1 MSGSLPQPPSP
12 QAPVLRVRAG
22 TNQTDV
28 RDYRFQ
34 AAFRIGRGD
43 DCELQIQDSHVSRQ
57 HVAVAHA
64 NGQWWIR
71 DLGSSNGIFANGQRV
86 DTAAIGQG
94 LQVRLGVQ
102 GPFVVFEVEQP
113 QSTPLGRMPAAPGPP
128 AGASETMVMA
138 SYAEKYFAEDKA
150 GEAVGERT
158 MMIRKAFHKVQKKQ
172 KRKYG
177 WIVGAVGAVALAVA
191 GYAYYA
197 HQEMAKQKLVAQE
210 IFYAMKSLDV
220 DIANVERLVGETGNL
235 QGKDQIRKYLER
247 RRQMQSNYEKFASG
261 IKLYDRQLTE
271 EERLILRVT
280 RMFGECELAA
290 PPEYLTE
297 VGNYIKKWQSS
308 PRYANAIRLA
318 QEKGYVKRIAD
329 EFLAQNLPP
338 QFLYLAMQESNFDE
352 FISGPETYKGYAKGM
367 WQFIPETG
375 EKYGLKIGPLAE
387 FRRPDPMDD
396 RHNWE
401 KATNAAARYI
411 KDIYSTDAQASGLLV
426 MASYNWGEHKVVKL
440 LQTMPANPRDRNFW
454 KLLEQYR
461 DKLPDETYNY
471 VFYIVSAAVIG
482 ENPRMFGF
490 PFDSPLQY
498 LEAK

>member
-1 MSGSLPQPPSP
+1 MSGQYPQNPGQ
-12 QAPVLRVRAG
+12 QAPILRVRAG
-22 TNQTDV
+22 TSQADV
-28 RDYRFQ
+28 REYRFQ
-34 AAFRIGRGD
+34 TAFRIGREEG
-43 DCELQIQDSHVSRQ
+43 CELQIVDPHVSRQ
-57 HVAVAHA
+57 HVAVAFA
-64 NGQWWIR
+64 NGQWWFR
-71 DLGSSNGIFANGQRV
+71 DLGSANGIFVNGQRV
-86 DTAAIGQG
+86 ENGAIGQS
-94 LQVRLGVQ
+94 LQARLGVQ
-102 GPFVVFEVEQP
+102 GPYVMFEVEQP
-113 QSTPLGRMPAAPGPP
+113 QYTPSGRMQAPSPP

-138 SYAEKYFAEDKA
+138 SYAEKYFAETQSN
-150 GEAVGERT
+150 EAVGERT
-158 MMIRKAFHKVQKKQ
+158 MMIRKAFQKVQKKQ

-197 HQEMAKQKLVAQE
+197 HQEMSKQKQVAQE

-220 DIANVERLVGETGNL
+220 DIANVERLVAETGNL
-235 QGKDQIRKYLER
+235 QGREQIRKYLER
-247 RRQMQSNYEKFASG
+247 RRQMQTNYEKFAST

-271 EERLILRVT
+271 EEKLILRVT

-290 PPEYLTE
+290 PPEYLAE
-297 VGNYIKKWQSS
+297 VQKYIKLWQSS
-308 PRYANAIRLA
+308 SRYKNAIQLA
-318 QEKGYVKRIAD
+318 QEKGYVRKIAD

-352 FISGPETYKGYAKGM
+352 FISGPPTYKGIAKGM

-401 KATNAAARYI
+401 KATGAAARYI

-426 MASYNWGEHKVVKL
+426 MASYNWGEHKVIKL

-461 DKLPDETYNY
+461 DKLPNETYNY
-471 VFYIVSAAVIG
+471 VYYIVSAAVIG

-490 PFDSPLQY
+490 QFDSPLAY